1 MGITLKCIIRVLF
14 TCDSII
20 LLKNTSWKK
29 LFITE
34 KKSHLNKKTSSGKI
48 DRTIC
53 VTMQKR
59 VDGILKI
66 LIKNTKVKNKVYEE
80 TERLV

>member
-20 LLKNTSWKK
+20 FLKNISWKK

-53 VTMQKR
+53 
-59 VDGILKI
+59 DGILKI
-66 LIKNTKVKNKVYEE
+66 LIKNTNVKKKVYEE